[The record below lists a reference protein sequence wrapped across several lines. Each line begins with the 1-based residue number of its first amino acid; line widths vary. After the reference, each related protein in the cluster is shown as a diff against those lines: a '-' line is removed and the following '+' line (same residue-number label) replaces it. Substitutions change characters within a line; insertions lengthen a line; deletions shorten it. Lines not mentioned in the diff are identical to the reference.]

1 MVVGNFIVTSI
12 AIGSCLLMACE
23 PTDFT
28 YTIDIQASPGSE
40 IRDITTSDGIRVVGG
55 QREQIV
61 TTAPRNVEFPPITLQ
76 LVVNQ
81 QEVSRETFTPYMC
94 GMACGTEDCDPN
106 DVVGEKIR
114 LLANPRATPSV
125 SPWLV
130 TSLNC
135 ELANGRTFSVVY

>member
-1 MVVGNFIVTSI
+1 MIYVFALS
-12 AIGSCLLMACE
+12 SCVLMACE
-23 PTDFT
+23 PTAFT
-28 YTIDIQASPGSE
+28 YAIDIQASPGSE
-40 IRDITTSDGIRVVGG
+40 IRDITTNDGIRVVGG

-61 TTAPRNVEFPPITLQ
+61 TTAPRTAAFPPITLQ
-76 LVVNQ
+76 LLFNQ

-94 GMACGTEDCDPN
+94 GMACRSEDCDPN

-114 LLANPRATPSV
+114 LLANSRAIPSV

-135 ELANGRTFSVVY
+135 ELADGRTFSVTY